1 MTGCEREIEIG
12 GEKEE
17 EEGGEYAR
25 ANKSRNKKRNRVER
39 LRESEKGPL
48 GERAPRTPHL
58 P

>member
-17 EEGGEYAR
+17 EGEEYAR
-25 ANKSRNKKRNRVER
+25 ANKSRNKKRNGVER